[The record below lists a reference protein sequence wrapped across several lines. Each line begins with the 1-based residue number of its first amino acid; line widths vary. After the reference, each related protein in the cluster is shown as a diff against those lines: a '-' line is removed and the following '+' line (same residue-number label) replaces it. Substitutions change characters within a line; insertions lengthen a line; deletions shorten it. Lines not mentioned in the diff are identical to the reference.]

1 MKNLKFI
8 LILFLLS
15 KSAISQSY
23 KTSLVI
29 EKAKSYLKSTVG
41 EELFKYFELDPDSYY
56 QYETKSGKTKFKK
69 INKGSWTRGKFV
81 KGNGIRF
88 ILNHPEFQYLYV
100 NKMFTIHLD
109 SELNLAKEIYI
120 ANIPKFL
127 LRNEPSDWLTDNEIK
142 SVIEKQNLKK
152 PIKPITRRLE
162 FNYKTE
168 EFYWIVFNTLYKEK
182 CFSDQE
188 ILHIDPING
197 IIKKHYEERQ
207 RKMHC
212 YE

>member
-1 MKNLKFI
+1 
-8 LILFLLS
+8 
-15 KSAISQSY
+15 
-23 KTSLVI
+23 
-29 EKAKSYLKSTVG
+29 
-41 EELFKYFELDPDSYY
+41 
-56 QYETKSGKTKFKK
+56 
-69 INKGSWTRGKFV
+69 
-81 KGNGIRF
+81 
-88 ILNHPEFQYLYV
+88 
-100 NKMFTIHLD
+100 MFTIHLD